1 MLREASVKEGVT
13 EERQTKTPHIIGSLL
28 ARSLLASL
36 THHTGKGGERRVNRD
51 EPDREA
57 DVITGRGT
65 ISERDEPREKDAE
78 REGRL
83 TVIASWLLPPYV
95 P

>member
-1 MLREASVKEGVT
+1 MFREASVKEGVT

-51 EPDREA
+51 EA

>member
-1 MLREASVKEGVT
+1 M
-13 EERQTKTPHIIGSLL
+13 
-28 ARSLLASL
+28 
-36 THHTGKGGERRVNRD
+36 NRD